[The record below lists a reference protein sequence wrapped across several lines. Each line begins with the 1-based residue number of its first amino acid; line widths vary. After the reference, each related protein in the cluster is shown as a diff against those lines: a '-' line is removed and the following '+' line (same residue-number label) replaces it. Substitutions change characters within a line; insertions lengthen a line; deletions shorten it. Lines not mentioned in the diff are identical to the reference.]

1 MTKEMKLLTAI
12 GWVKD
17 EYIQEMMEPGRA
29 RVPRKKIWLVAA
41 LVAVTLLLTGCAAV
55 IFMSLES
62 QTVHQEIRKDD
73 AMEPTRM
80 ENLISL
86 QGMAGSPQFQAA
98 QEWADFIR
106 AYDPDSKIIQ
116 STPSEEMDQ
125 GEEYYSYNC
134 YTPEMARKIDEICG
148 KYGLE
153 KQGKPQIEQSWENL
167 CRVLQLEG
175 TFNENSD
182 ILFSWDSGYLYRSG
196 SFMVEGDVEFTPE
209 ESVGFQF
216 KCVSK
221 KDFDE
226 VCLNIGDPEK
236 YREWTATA
244 ADGGEVLLAVS
255 PDKAL
260 ILADREDKFVSLNFM
275 VYERKITA
283 EELGQIAALLDFS
296 FRLHPISDENWAYL
310 EKNPQRPTATEVEKA
325 YAERVQIILDAF
337 PQAKTWEYTIMDTDN
352 DGAQDLVI
360 GKDGMVRNIF
370 SVYSNGKVYS
380 GSYTLSVHDNMKAT
394 VFGDP
399 AGTPVAPS
407 YGYLCEGYKLLNV
420 YEKNDDTVIYEI
432 SGILDETQHWGMIH
446 LIEDRTQNAYFR
458 HAAGEIGYQDYL
470 ITKEEFDEILNTCV
484 PVQLDMKPLTEFP
497 LA

>member
-1 MTKEMKLLTAI
+1 MNKELRLLTAI

-17 EYIQEMMEPGRA
+17 EYIQEMMEPGRTRA
-29 RVPRKKIWLVAA
+29 SHRKIWLVAT

-73 AMEPTRM
+73 AMELTRM
-80 ENLISL
+80 ETLISL

-98 QEWADFIR
+98 QEWAEFER
-106 AYDPDSKIIQ
+106 NYDPDSKISQ

-134 YTPEMARKIDEICG
+134 YTPEMARKIDEICE

-153 KQGKPQIEQSWENL
+153 KQGKPQFKQSWENV
-167 CRVLQLEG
+167 CRVL
-175 TFNENSD
+175 NSD
-182 ILFSWDSGYLYRSG
+182 IVKESPNVKFRWASGYIYRSG
-196 SFMVEGDVEFTPE
+196 TFSVDGELEFVSGETE
-209 ESVGFQF
+209 GFQLR
-216 KCVSK
+216 CTSK
-221 KDFDE
+221 KDFDT
-226 VCLNIGDPEK
+226 VFMNIGDPEQ
-236 YREWTATA
+236 YEQWTTTT
-244 ADGGEVLLAVS
+244 ADGSEVLLARGSEV
-255 PDKAL
+255 AL
-260 ILADREDKFVSLNFM
+260 ILADRDGFFTAMNISSYEYDVS
-275 VYERKITA
+275 K
-283 EELGQIAALLDFS
+283 EELEEVAGLLDLS
-296 FRLHPISDENWAYL
+296 FRLHPISDEDWAYL
-310 EKNPQRPTATEVEKA
+310 EKNPQKPTATEVEKA

-352 DGAQDLVI
+352 DGTQDLVI

-380 GSYTLSVHDNMKAT
+380 GSYTLSVHENMKTT

-407 YGYLCEGYKLLNV
+407 YGYLCEGYKPLNV

-446 LIEDRTQNAYFR
+446 LIEDRTQNVYFR
-458 HAAGEIGYQDYL
+458 HAAGENGYQDYP

-484 PVQLDMKPLTEFP
+484 PIQLEMKPLTEFP